1 MVDYNYYT
9 ANYGG
14 FLIPGEKFAYYEGKA
29 AAYVDA
35 VTFGRVDKT
44 NIPTEVKDAV
54 CDAAECCFRAFES
67 KAVSEGISSEKVGDY
82 QVSYTAGNS
91 SAAEGASAIMA
102 LAVKYRLGNSG
113 LMYKGDDDGYE

>member
-82 QVSYTAGNS
+82 QVSYTGS
-91 SAAEGASAIMA
+91 SAGENAAAVMH

-113 LMYKGDDDGYE
+113 LMYRGE